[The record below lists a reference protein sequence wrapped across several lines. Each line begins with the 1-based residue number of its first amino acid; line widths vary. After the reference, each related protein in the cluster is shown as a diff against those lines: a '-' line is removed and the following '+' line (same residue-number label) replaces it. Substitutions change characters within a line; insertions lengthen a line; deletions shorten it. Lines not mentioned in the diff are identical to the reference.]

1 MREPNV
7 YELLMLFPSK
17 VKRYA
22 SLLAERHIS
31 DDRIKPQHLTFIPYI
46 AEFDGIS
53 QKDLNVFLQ
62 FDKSYVSTVVRE
74 LIDMGLVYNDGAG
87 KTYSLHLTEEGRK
100 VNDVC
105 EKIIRAS
112 CEGLLDGFT
121 EEDLQQFTETF
132 TRFSN
137 KLDALVTELE
147 KEDSDS
153 ENDS

>member
-7 YELLMLFPSK
+7 SELLMLFPAK
-17 VKRYA
+17 VKRY
-22 SLLAERHIS
+22 SSMLANRHIA

-74 LIDMGLVYNDGAG
+74 LIDLGMVYNDGAG
-87 KTYSLHLTEEGRK
+87 KTYSLHLTAEGRK

-105 EKIIRAS
+105 EKIVRIS
-112 CEGLLDGFT
+112 CENLLDDFT
-121 EEDLQQFTETF
+121 EQELQQFTDIF

-137 KLDALVTELE
+137 RLDVLVAELE
-147 KEDSDS
+147 KENDDSK
-153 ENDS
+153 NDS